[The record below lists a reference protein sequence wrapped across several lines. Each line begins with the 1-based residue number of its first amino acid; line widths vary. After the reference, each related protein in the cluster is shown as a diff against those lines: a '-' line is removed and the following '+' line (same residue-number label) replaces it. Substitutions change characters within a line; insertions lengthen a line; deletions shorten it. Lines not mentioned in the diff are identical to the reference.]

1 MKTKTSLTQRWRI
14 PIAWSILT
22 TLLLLT
28 SLLLSPMT
36 GALAHSDAITE
47 CSDNIVYHQAE
58 LMFEFLDIELD
69 PPMWKEG
76 YDTNGDGMTDVS
88 TMSFF
93 ENGTHRANPV
103 YWIVDRD
110 HDGESDEVYID
121 LMGFGRCKD
130 IKLLYNLRE
139 PIVGDPDHLPKGG
152 A

>member
-1 MKTKTSLTQRWRI
+1 MIWKKST
-14 PIAWSILT
+14 LT
-22 TLLLLT
+22 TLLLSIAMSACVPVT
-28 SLLLSPMT
+28 AT
-36 GALAHSDAITE
+36 AHSTAITE

-58 LMFEFLDIELD
+58 LMFEFLDDESE

-76 YDTNGDGMTDVS
+76 YDTNGDGRTDVS
-88 TMSFF
+88 AMSFF
-93 ENGTHRANPV
+93 ENGTHRVNPV

-121 LMGFGRCKD
+121 LMGFGRCED